1 MKKLNVNWNQW
12 GSRFIFWMSIIIA
25 TLIILNYQI
34 VLNHLGRF
42 LHILAPFVIGFIFAY
57 LLSGLQNRFKIL
69 LEKIPLPA
77 IQSASHPLSIVVL
90 YLSILFLLFIML
102 SYLIPLIIK
111 NINDLIA
118 AMPQIQES
126 VIRYVQELEERGILR
141 QIPFERFLSE
151 LTKKF
156 STENFS
162 ANWLQ
167 VVSSL
172 GGLTINL
179 SSFVLNS
186 FLSIVVSIYVLIYK
200 DSIVNFVSLVSQKLM
215 SKTVFE
221 NSKRWIHTTHVVFY
235 KFISS
240 QFLDACVIWILST
253 IILSLFQVK
262 YAITLGLLL
271 GICNMIPYFG
281 AIFASLV
288 TGVVTL
294 FTGGLS
300 KAITIL
306 LALLILQQIDG
317 NVIGPRIMGGAL
329 NINPIIIIVSITI
342 GGAYFGIVG
351 MFLAVPIAAIIK
363 IMVSEWLAA

>member
-1 MKKLNVNWNQW
+1 MKKLNVHWNQW
-12 GSRFIFWMSIIIA
+12 GSKFIFCMSIIIA

-34 VLNHLGRF
+34 VLNHLGGF
-42 LHILAPFVIGFIFAY
+42 LHILSPFILGFIIAY
-57 LLSGLQNRFKIL
+57 LLNGLQNRFKIL
-69 LEKIPLPA
+69 LEKIPIRR
-77 IQSASHPLSIVVL
+77 IQSASHSLSILVL
-90 YLSILFLLFIML
+90 YLSILFLLFILL

-118 AMPQIQES
+118 AIPQIQET
-126 VIRYVQELEERGILR
+126 VLRYTQELEERGILK
-141 QIPFERFLSE
+141 QVPLEQFLSE
-151 LTKKF
+151 LTNQI
-156 STENFS
+156 STDNLS
-162 ANWLQ
+162 SNWLQ

-172 GGLTINL
+172 GGLTKNL

-200 DSIVNFVSLVSQKLM
+200 DSIFRFVSLVAQKLM

-240 QFLDACVIWILST
+240 QFLDACIIWFLST
-253 IILSLFQVK
+253 IILSLFQIK

-281 AIFASLV
+281 SIVASLI
-288 TGVVTL
+288 TGLVTL

-306 LALLILQQIDG
+306 LALLVLQQIDG

-351 MFLAVPIAAIIK
+351 MFLAVPIAAILK
-363 IMVSEWLAA
+363 IMVSEWLSA